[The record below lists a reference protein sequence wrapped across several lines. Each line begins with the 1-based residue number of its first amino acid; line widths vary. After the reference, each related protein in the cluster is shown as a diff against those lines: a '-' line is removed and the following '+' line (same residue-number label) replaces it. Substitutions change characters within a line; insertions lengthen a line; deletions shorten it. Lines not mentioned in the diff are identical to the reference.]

1 MHHGIWGEEECEPR
15 RSFSSDG
22 DHADE
27 VDDEIPPLLP
37 EGVPIQQKLM
47 LMTMMMHMST
57 WKSNARCSCHAQ
69 ELHVRRSSQNLG
81 RFSCFALA
89 FCDEK
94 FCRQLL
100 AQLVL

>member
-1 MHHGIWGEEECEPR
+1 MHHGKLGEEECEPR

-47 LMTMMMHMST
+47 LMTMMMPMRT
-57 WKSNARCSCHAQ
+57 WKSNARCSC
-69 ELHVRRSSQNLG
+69 RSSQNLG

-94 FCRQLL
+94 LCRQLL
-100 AQLVL
+100 ARLVL